1 MKLYTF
7 QVAPNPT
14 KVRLYLAEKA
24 AGGTTIDIAQVTVN
38 LPKGEQRKAEHLAR
52 NPFGRLPVLELDD
65 GSSLIESL
73 AIIEY
78 LEECYPHPPLIGQ
91 NALDRARV
99 RELERIAELGVLLP
113 VGRIIHATN
122 SPLGLPPN
130 PAVAEHFR
138 HVLPEALHFLDVR
151 LSDGRPFVA
160 GDRPTIADC
169 TLAAAFQ
176 FARFGKVVI
185 DPSFQ
190 HLARWDAR
198 RGSKVS
204 ARHITLRAKNDR
216 PQPSSFLLT
225 RF

>member
-1 MKLYTF
+1 MKLYMF

-24 AGGTTIDIAQVTVN
+24 AGGTKIDVTEVRVN
-38 LPKGEQRKAEHLAR
+38 LPKGEQRQPEHLAR
-52 NPFGRLPVLELDD
+52 NPFGRLPVLELED
-65 GSSLIESL
+65 GSVLIESL

-78 LEECYPHPPLIGQ
+78 LEECYPDPPLIGRTPFE
-91 NALDRARV
+91 RARV
-99 RELERIAELGVLLP
+99 RELERITELGVLLP

-122 SPLGLPPN
+122 SPTGLPPN

-138 HVLPEALHFLDVR
+138 KVLPEALRVLDTR

-160 GDRPTIADC
+160 GERPTIADC

-176 FARFGKVVI
+176 FARFGTVDI

-190 HLARWDAR
+190 HLTRWEARYR
-198 RGSKVS
+198 ERPS
-204 ARHITLRAKNDR
+204 AKSVLTL
-216 PQPSSFLLT
+216 
-225 RF
+225 